1 MIPLTRKVKNNEVE
15 LDSLETLV
23 SERTVQDKEVADK
36 IAVYNAK
43 LRFEYQEYYNINT
56 IVIFSHLK
64 DRITSLSNLP
74 MPLTITNNNKM
85 EDDIFSSTPP
95 IVPAL
100 VVSTALNLL
109 TGATFLSKFLVS
121 STTNTAK
128 MDTVEPPVN
137 VPRNYQYISR

>member
-1 MIPLTRKVKNNEVE
+1 MIPLTRSVQNNEAE
-15 LDSLETLV
+15 LVSLRTLV
-23 SERTVQDKEVADK
+23 SERAIQDQEVADK

-43 LRFEYQEYYNINT
+43 LRLEYQDYYNINT

-121 STTNTAK
+121 STSNTAK
-128 MDTVEPPVN
+128 LDTVDPPVN